1 MLLFK
6 LLFFIPLLSTVIT
19 YPSGLLINDRAS
31 QIISSSLISISAI
44 ISWLCLYNYISNDL
58 SPFVIDIFSWILIS
72 GSYLDWSIAVNPLT
86 LLMLTLVLT
95 VSALVHIYS
104 IEYMSH
110 DKSKNRFMVY
120 LSLFTFCMVS
130 LVVSDNIVQ
139 LFFGWEGVGLA
150 SYLLIGFWHHKKTAN
165 NAAIK
170 AFLVNRIADFGFLI
184 GIALLYIY
192 SDSLSITDIISSKDY
207 LKSIP
212 INFIS
217 IETDVLTIS
226 CFFLFI
232 GAMGKSAQFGFHTWL
247 PDAMEGPTPVS
258 ALIHAAT
265 MVTAGVFLTVRFS
278 ELMVMSDFILNFI
291 LVVGLITAF
300 FAASVALFQKDIKKV
315 IAYSTCSQL
324 GFMFVACGLGAFNV
338 AIFHLITHGY
348 FKALLFL
355 SSGSVIHG
363 VHDEQDMD
371 KMGNLFSK
379 MKITTIVMWIGTL
392 AIIGFPYMSG
402 YYSKDLILNASFN
415 LNEWGSLVYILLA
428 IISAMTAF
436 YSFRLI
442 FKVFHGKYNGT
453 YDYEKIHESNFIM
466 LIPLFIL
473 SFGSIFAGYF
483 FNEILSGYSS
493 SDFWG
498 GIIFLSNETHHHS
511 SIYTILS
518 KSMITFAILLC
529 IYMYALNL
537 EKIAILKKQ
546 FSYFYNF
553 LLNKWF
559 FDEFYNKFI
568 VKPFYNLGLLL
579 WKKIDQNIIDRLLP
593 NGSALVIS
601 KISIFCKKIQTGF
614 IFDYTFVIIAGF
626 TFFISIIFYFA
637 IV

>member
-19 YPSGLLINDRAS
+19 YPAGLLINDRAS

-44 ISWLCLYNYISNDL
+44 VSWLCLYNYVNDDL
-58 SPFVIDIFSWILIS
+58 NPFVIDIFSWILIS

-192 SDSLSITDIISSKDY
+192 SDSLSITDIIASKDY

-278 ELMVMSDFILNFI
+278 ELIVMSDFILNFI

-442 FKVFHGKYNGT
+442 FKVFHGKYNGN

-483 FNEILSGYSS
+483 FNEILSGHSP

-498 GIIFLSNETHHHS
+498 GVIFLSNETHPHS
-511 SIYTILS
+511 SIYAIFS

-537 EKIAILKKQ
+537 EKIANLKKQ
-546 FSYFYNF
+546 FSKFYNF

-559 FDEFYNKFI
+559 FDEFYNKYI
-568 VKPFYNLGLLL
+568 VSPFYNSGLIL

-637 IV
+637 IL

>member
-1 MLLFK
+1 MLIYK
-6 LLFFIPLLSTVIT
+6 SLFFIPLISTVIT
-19 YPSGLLINDRAS
+19 YPAGLFLNDRAS
-31 QIISSSLISISAI
+31 QIISSALISLSAA
-44 ISWLCLYNYISNDL
+44 ISWFCFFNFTKSNLD
-58 SPFVIDIFSWILIS
+58 PFILPIFDWILIS
-72 GSYLDWSIAVNPLT
+72 GSYLNWGIAVNSLT

-104 IEYMSH
+104 VEYMSF
-110 DKSKNRFMVY
+110 DKSKNRFMAY

-150 SYLLIGFWHHKKTAN
+150 SYLLIGFWHHKKSAN

-170 AFLVNRIADFGFLI
+170 AFIVNRIADFGFLI
-184 GIALLYIY
+184 GISLLYIY
-192 SDSLSITDIISSKDY
+192 SDSLSIIDIISSKDF
-207 LKSIP
+207 LKSSP
-212 INFIS
+212 INFIF
-217 IETDVLTIS
+217 IETDVLTLS

-232 GAMGKSAQFGFHTWL
+232 GAMGKSAQIGFHTWL

-278 ELMVMSDFILNFI
+278 ELMIMSDFILNLI
-291 LVVGLITAF
+291 LIVGWVTAF
-300 FAASVALFQKDIKKV
+300 FAASIALFQKDIKKV

-392 AIIGFPYMSG
+392 AIIGFPFMSG

-415 LNEWGSLVYILLA
+415 LSEFGSLVYILLA
-428 IISAMTAF
+428 VISAMTAF

-442 FKVFHGKYNGT
+442 FKVFHGDYKGT
-453 YDYEKIHESNFIM
+453 YDYEKIHESSYVM
-466 LIPLFIL
+466 LIPLLVL
-473 SFGSIFAGYF
+473 SFGSVFAGYF
-483 FNEILSGYSS
+483 FNQILTGQNSL
-493 SDFWG
+493 DFWKG
-498 GIIFLSNETHHHS
+498 VIFLNQDDHYHS
-511 SIYTILS
+511 SIYTVLS

-529 IYMYALNL
+529 IYFYGFHI
-537 EKIAILKKQ
+537 EKINKMKIQ
-546 FSYFYNF
+546 FTHSYKF

-559 FDEFYNKFI
+559 FDEFYNNYI
-568 VKPFYNLGLLL
+568 VKPFYNSGLIL
-579 WKKIDQNIIDRLLP
+579 WKKIDQRLIDRFLP
-593 NGSALVIS
+593 NGITLIVS
-601 KISIFCKKIQTGF
+601 KISIFCKKIQTGY
-614 IFDYTFVIIAGF
+614 IFDYTFVIIIGF
-626 TFFISIIFYFA
+626 TFFITIIFYFA
-637 IV
+637 VV

>member
-1 MLLFK
+1 MIIYK
-6 LLFFIPLLSTVIT
+6 SLFFIPLLSTVIT
-19 YPSGLLINDRAS
+19 FPTGILINDRAS
-31 QIISSSLISISAI
+31 QLISSFLISTSAI
-44 ISWLCLYNYISNDL
+44 ISWFCLFTFINTGLDPFILPISN
-58 SPFVIDIFSWILIS
+58 WILIS
-72 GSYLDWSIAVNPLT
+72 GSYLNWGIAINPLT

-110 DKSKNRFMVY
+110 DKSKNRFMTY
-120 LSLFTFCMVS
+120 LSLFTFCMVA

-170 AFLVNRIADFGFLI
+170 AFIVNRIADFGFLI
-184 GIALLYIY
+184 GISLLYIY
-192 SDSLSITDIISSKDY
+192 SDTLSIKEIILSKEY
-207 LKSIP
+207 LKSVP
-212 INFIS
+212 ISFIF
-217 IETDVLTIS
+217 IKTDALTLS

-278 ELMVMSDFILNFI
+278 ELIIMSNFILNFI

-300 FAASVALFQKDIKKV
+300 YAASVALFQKDIKKV

-338 AIFHLITHGY
+338 AVFHLITHGY

-363 VHDEQDMD
+363 IHDEQNMD

-379 MKITTIVMWIGTL
+379 MKITSVVMWIGTL
-392 AIIGFPYMSG
+392 AIIGFPFMSG
-402 YYSKDLILNASFN
+402 YYSKDLILSSSFN
-415 LNEWGSLVYILLA
+415 LLELGSLVYILLS

-442 FKVFHGKYNGT
+442 FKVFHGKYNGS
-453 YDYEKIHESNFIM
+453 YDYVKIHESSFIM
-466 LIPLFIL
+466 LVPLFIL

-483 FNEILSGYSS
+483 FSQLLSGYNSIN
-493 SDFWG
+493 FWKG
-498 GIIFLSNETHHHS
+498 VIFLS
-511 SIYTILS
+511 
-518 KSMITFAILLC
+518 
-529 IYMYALNL
+529 
-537 EKIAILKKQ
+537 Q
-546 FSYFYNF
+546 
-553 LLNKWF
+553 
-559 FDEFYNKFI
+559 
-568 VKPFYNLGLLL
+568 
-579 WKKIDQNIIDRLLP
+579 
-593 NGSALVIS
+593 
-601 KISIFCKKIQTGF
+601 
-614 IFDYTFVIIAGF
+614 
-626 TFFISIIFYFA
+626 
-637 IV
+637 